1 MPSRRTIRGLYVAA
15 VRVTHVQLEGSRLIW
30 DRLGILKGE
39 DFSRGEEIEC
49 VRRRLRSTI
58 LAFKIA
64 LLI

>member
-15 VRVTHVQLEGSRLIW
+15 VRGTHVQLEGSRIIW

-49 VRRRLRSTI
+49 VRR
-58 LAFKIA
+58 
-64 LLI
+64 